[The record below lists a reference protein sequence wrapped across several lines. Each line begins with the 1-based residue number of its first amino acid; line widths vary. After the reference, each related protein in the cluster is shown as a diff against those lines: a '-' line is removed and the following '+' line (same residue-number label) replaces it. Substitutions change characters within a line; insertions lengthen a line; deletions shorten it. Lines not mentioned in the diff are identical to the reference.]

1 MARAAAIRTYRAAGG
16 LAILAAVGYQVSRG
30 LEASHWSAADY
41 FSYFTILSNLFA
53 AGVLL
58 SGALRGDGARS
69 AGVEL
74 LRGAAVV
81 YMLTTGIVYAVV
93 LSGQDSATPWVNT
106 IVHQVMPVVVA
117 LDWAIDP
124 PRTRLPIRRTLV
136 WLSFPLVYI
145 VYTLIRGAVV
155 DWYPYFFVNPNHSA
169 GYLAVAGGCLAIGA
183 GILALILLTTWVG
196 NSRSASIEPLAGRAV
211 SAR

>member
-1 MARAAAIRTYRAAGG
+1 MAKVTAIRTYRAAGG
-16 LAILAAVGYQVSRG
+16 MAILAAVGYQVAKG

-53 AGVLL
+53 AGILL
-58 SGALRGDGARS
+58 SGALRGDGPRS

-81 YMLTTGIVYAVV
+81 YMLTTGIVYAVL
-93 LSGQDSATPWVNT
+93 LSGHDSATPWVNA
-106 IVHQVMPVVVA
+106 IVHRVMPVVVA
-117 LDWAIDP
+117 LDWMIDP
-124 PRTRLPIRRTLV
+124 PRVRLPLRSTLV
-136 WLSFPLVYI
+136 WMSFPLLYI
-145 VYTLIRGAVV
+145 AYTLIRGAVV
-155 DWYPYFFVNPNHSA
+155 NWYPYFFVSPHHSA
-169 GYLAVAGGCLAIGA
+169 GYLGVAGGCLAIGV

-196 NSRSASIEPLAGRAV
+196 NSRSASIAPLTGEAV